1 VAGSL
6 LVAPFG
12 GVSRRMSTNPVTIGI
27 PLGDSE
33 PLILDFA
40 TSRVAEGKVL
50 VAATGGKPLPPD
62 SLIRG
67 DGQPTDDPKALYGDV
82 DPART
87 NDVRAG
93 DGAIRTMGEHKGSG
107 LALICEMLAGAL
119 TGGGC
124 AGPDK
129 PYILNGMLSIY
140 ISPDHL
146 DTDQVFLQEAQQYI
160 EFFKTSKPAEP
171 CGDVLVPGDMERQR
185 RADRTANGIEL
196 PDDVWSAI
204 LDTARDVG
212 LSNLDILA
220 SS

>member
-1 VAGSL
+1 
-6 LVAPFG
+6 
-12 GVSRRMSTNPVTIGI
+12 MSTNPVTIGI

-50 VAATGGKPLPPD
+50 VAATGGKPLPPN
-62 SLIRG
+62 SLITG

-160 EFFKTSKPAEP
+160 EFFKTSNPAKP
-171 CGDVLVPGDMERQR
+171 GDDVLVPGDMERQR

-212 LSNLDILA
+212 LSNLDNLA